1 MQVISLANNPMIA
14 NKKNITQIQ
23 FPVKPVNLYL
33 VDKMSNPRSN
43 DLDETLGPNK
53 DLFVFGSGTTFVL
66 PLCTVLSLNSICPG
80 DRSRGTTLI

>member
-1 MQVISLANNPMIA
+1 MIA